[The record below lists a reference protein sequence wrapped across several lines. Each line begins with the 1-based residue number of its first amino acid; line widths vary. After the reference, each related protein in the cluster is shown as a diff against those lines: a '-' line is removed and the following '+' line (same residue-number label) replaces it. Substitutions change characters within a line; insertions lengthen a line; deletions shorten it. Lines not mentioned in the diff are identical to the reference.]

1 MQIHRIVATLLLL
14 QALPGHAANTA
25 FVNVNVVPMTSETVI
40 EAQTVLVENRKI
52 VAIGDVDDIPI
63 AEGTDVVDGTD
74 RYLMPGLSEMHAHV
88 PRVSSVALER
98 VLSLYVANGITVA
111 RGMLGEPAH
120 LDKSLLNAPRNL
132 NDPVC

>member
-14 QALPGHAANTA
+14 QALPGHTANTA

-52 VAIGDVDDIPI
+52 VAIGDVDDVPI

-74 RYLMPGLSEMHAHV
+74 RYLMPF
-88 PRVSSVALER
+88 RR
-98 VLSLYVANGITVA
+98 W
-111 RGMLGEPAH
+111 
-120 LDKSLLNAPRNL
+120 
-132 NDPVC
+132 